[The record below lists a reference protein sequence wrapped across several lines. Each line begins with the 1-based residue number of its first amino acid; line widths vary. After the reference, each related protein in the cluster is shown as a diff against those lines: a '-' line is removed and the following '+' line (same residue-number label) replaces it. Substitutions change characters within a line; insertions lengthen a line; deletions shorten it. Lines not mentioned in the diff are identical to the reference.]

1 MRTTQLKKEA
11 RKEREKQEFGF
22 LLLVGWSSSISEVW
36 FTGLGREEGE
46 QGAPDGRMVWL
57 LKGGTL
63 WEDTQAKKSFA
74 MIHSMKSLDSA
85 CLKETSV
92 KT

>member
-1 MRTTQLKKEA
+1 MV
-11 RKEREKQEFGF
+11 FSCW
-22 LLLVGWSSSISEVW
+22 LVGPPPYPKCGLQVW
-36 FTGLGREEGE
+36 EERRGNTE
-46 QGAPDGRMVWL
+46 LPDGGMVWL

-74 MIHSMKSLDSA
+74 MIHSMKSLDFA